1 MNLGTEIL
9 TIPTAQIHKDDVFN
23 CRPRSEI
30 TNDNEIPAMGKE
42 FEAGKQIAP
51 VIVWNRE
58 DVQKNAPE
66 LIKGMGDLPWF
77 LVSGYRRDAAATMVN
92 VPLRAIE
99 FKGTLAEAEAVNLGE
114 NTGRRDLK
122 PAALANRFFSM
133 NERGM
138 GAGAIA
144 AAIGKPKEA
153 GQNGDGASKAWS
165 KGYIVN
171 LIFIRR
177 HLSPELWAH
186 FENGHPFATTDRM
199 RQIAALPKEAQIEK
213 WNEITGQAT
222 PGGDQ
227 NPDPANPTRGG
238 KPAKADKGPKR
249 LNEKRMKEFHKQIA
263 DQIKA
268 TERMRP
274 PPIDLDKLHAVE
286 HAIRVCLGVG
296 KRFELDGTVLFD
308 AKEKPAKDGDQ
319 KATKDAQKPAK
330 AAKAPKAAPKAD
342 KGGKPTKAAKASKGK
357 AK

>member
-1 MNLGTEIL
+1 MEAVD
-9 TIPTAQIHKDDVFN
+9 PTVF
-23 CRPRSEI
+23 RLAIFVLAIFVGYYVVWSVTPALHTPLMSV
-30 TNDNEIPAMGKE
+30 TNAISS
-42 FEAGKQIAP
+42 
-51 VIVWNRE
+51 VIIVG
-58 DVQKNAPE
+58 A
-66 LIKGMGDLPWF
+66 LL
-77 LVSGYRRDAAATMVN
+77 AAA
-92 VPLRAIE
+92 AH
-99 FKGTLAEAEAVNLGE
+99 GAHGD
-114 NTGRRDLK
+114 TGSVWVSK
-122 PAALANRFFSM
+122 
-133 NERGM
+133 